1 MQNSSIKFLGG
12 FFMRQNHKLTKI
24 FKLVTVIALMACLLM
39 SSIPITNAASQ
50 TDFKNFSIDDIEIIQ
65 FTNGYYTEDYDYD
78 KDEYVNGTIMTIVAK
93 LSAQLH

>member
-1 MQNSSIKFLGG
+1 
-12 FFMRQNHKLTKI
+12 MRQNHKLTKI